1 MEKVVYEQLFL
12 LKYDGGWSF
21 IESYSLPIKLREW
34 FLARLTKQFEI
45 EEEQTRRITKNTN
58 KR

>member
-12 LKYDGGWSF
+12 LKYYGGWSF